1 MCLDFS
7 SKASQ
12 EGEVAVGMLLMLY
25 NRECLWHKKFV
36 ADVVKHL
43 RLRPGQGCICADEN
57 TTSRRAYDFAIP
69 TRPPGGCVHVF
80 HVVYS

>member
-7 SKASQ
+7 SKTSQ
-12 EGEVAVGMLLMLY
+12 EGEVAVGMFFMLY
-25 NRECLWHKKFV
+25 NRECLRYKIFF

-43 RLRPGQGCICADEN
+43 RMRPGQGCTCADEN
-57 TTSRRAYDFAIP
+57 TTSRRAYNFAIP
-69 TRPPGGCVHVF
+69 TRTAGGCGHVF